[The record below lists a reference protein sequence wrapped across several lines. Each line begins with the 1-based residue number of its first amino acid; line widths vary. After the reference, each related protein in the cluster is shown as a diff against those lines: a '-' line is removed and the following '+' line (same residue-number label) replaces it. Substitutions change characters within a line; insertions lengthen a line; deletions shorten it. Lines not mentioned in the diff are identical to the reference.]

1 MPSFAGSVLV
11 VAAASLTCLMAQPR
25 YTSDGQL
32 MLPNDYREWVFVSTG
47 FGMSYSPPAGHGGS
61 PAFFNVF
68 ANPAA
73 YRSFVKTGTWPER
86 TMLLLELRASASKGS
101 IIRDGYYQGEL
112 LGIEGEVKDR
122 SRFSGN
128 GWAFFAFSKSS
139 TGIMQP
145 RTQDCYSCHL
155 EDGAVDNTFV
165 QFYPVLLGIAKQ
177 KGTLTPTYLHD
188 SAGCS
193 VDSNPPFHQAP
204 DEIIRVESIQRR
216 YRKRCGGIE
225 DGLVQPRAAL
235 PRSQQALG
243 EHRVEQCAAER
254 HCDHICSWST
264 CFCQQRDADG
274 RPRCGNFGVLHELLP
289 QLVRKLG
296 NAAKILGIDRRNR
309 LARQESGKASP
320 C

>member
-1 MPSFAGSVLV
+1 MPSFAGSVLA

-68 ANPAA
+68 ADPAA

-101 IIRDGYYQGEL
+101 IIRDGYYQSEL

-122 SRFSGN
+122 SRFPGN
-128 GWAFFAFSKSS
+128 GWAFFAFHKSN
-139 TGIMQP
+139 TGTMLP

-155 EDGAVDNTFV
+155 EHGAVDNTFV

-177 KGTLTPTYLHD
+177 KGTLTPAYQRD
-188 SAGCS
+188 SAG
-193 VDSNPPFHQAP
+193 
-204 DEIIRVESIQRR
+204 QR
-216 YRKRCGGIE
+216 
-225 DGLVQPRAAL
+225 
-235 PRSQQALG
+235 
-243 EHRVEQCAAER
+243 
-254 HCDHICSWST
+254 
-264 CFCQQRDADG
+264 
-274 RPRCGNFGVLHELLP
+274 
-289 QLVRKLG
+289 
-296 NAAKILGIDRRNR
+296 
-309 LARQESGKASP
+309 
-320 C
+320 